1 MMYVNRLNNKVY
13 KITYNNV
20 TWYAWKSIS
29 GRLYA
34 ECPSLPNHFINKS
47 NIKQV
52 KIAIKNSDYK
62 IVDNAGNLLK
72 QLKHG

>member
-1 MMYVNRLNNKVY
+1 MYVNRLNNKVY

-34 ECPSLPNHFINKS
+34 
-47 NIKQV
+47 
-52 KIAIKNSDYK
+52 
-62 IVDNAGNLLK
+62 
-72 QLKHG
+72 